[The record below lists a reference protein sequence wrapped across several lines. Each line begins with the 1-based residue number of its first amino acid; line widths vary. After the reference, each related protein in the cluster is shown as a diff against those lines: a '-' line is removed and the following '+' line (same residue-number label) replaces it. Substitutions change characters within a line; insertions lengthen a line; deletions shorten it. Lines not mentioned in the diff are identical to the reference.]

1 MAKKSKPSGP
11 LVYSRCL
18 ILSVYETDAMIPARI
33 RGLLSNYFY
42 IELQNSFFISCESEL
57 GPILNRILTEENIRF
72 SLVYI
77 SDKVGNVVSGNKLP
91 EGDLAKLTKII
102 VD

>member
-1 MAKKSKPSGP
+1 MAKKSIVQGP
-11 LVYSRCL
+11 PLYSRCI
-18 ILSVYETDAMIPARI
+18 ILALYETDAMIPARI

-57 GPILNRILTEENIRF
+57 GPILNKILTEENIRF

-77 SDKVGNVVSGNKLP
+77 SDKLGNLVSGNRLP
-91 EGDLAKLTKII
+91 KGDLEKLEKI
-102 VD
+102 VVL

>member
-57 GPILNRILTEENIRF
+57 SPILNRILTEENIRF
-72 SLVYI
+72 SLIYV
-77 SDKVGNVVSGNKLP
+77 SEKNGNLVSGNKLP
-91 EGDLAKLTKII
+91 DGDLDKLKKII
-102 VD
+102 AE

>member
-11 LVYSRCL
+11 PVYSRCL
-18 ILSVYETDAMIPARI
+18 LLSVYETDAMIPARI
-33 RGLLSNYFY
+33 RGLLANYFY

-57 GPILNRILTEENIRF
+57 RPILNQILTEENIRF

-77 SDKVGNVVSGNKLP
+77 SDKLGNIVSGNRLP
-91 EGDLAKLTKII
+91 TGDLEKLEKI
-102 VD
+102 VVL

>member
-33 RGLLSNYFY
+33 RGLLSAYFY

-57 GPILNRILTEENIRF
+57 TPILNKILTEENIRF
-72 SLVYI
+72 SLIYV
-77 SDKVGNVVSGNKLP
+77 SDKNGNEVSGNQLP
-91 EGDLAKLTKII
+91 EGDLSKLKKI
-102 VD
+102 VVG

>member
-33 RGLLSNYFY
+33 RGLLSAYFY

-57 GPILNRILTEENIRF
+57 SPILNKILTEENIRF
-72 SLVYI
+72 SLIYV
-77 SDKVGNVVSGNKLP
+77 SEKNGNIVSGNQLP
-91 EGDLAKLTKII
+91 EGDLAKLKKI
-102 VD
+102 VVG